1 MEVPLSYIQEV
12 TRCFSFFPPFLS
24 TYVPSLVVLCS
35 YLLLHCYYLI
45 SLSLSLFS
53 LPQQLKKKKKI
64 LSFLA
69 LWLYSPFLCSCPRA
83 VLGSAAS

>member
-53 LPQQLKKKKKI
+53 LPQQLKKKKKK
-64 LSFLA
+64 SFL
-69 LWLYSPFLCSCPRA
+69 S
-83 VLGSAAS
+83 